1 MAVSRLERGRWISGR
16 KSRHA
21 HFKTSAIVCRASS
34 KLITACGLLLF
45 CRATF
50 VIFIT
55 TVGTVSLVSIKR
67 NRLWILVQK
76 EWSGRASLTW
86 TYEIR
91 QAWIN
96 RSDRQ
101 YSSISSVSRVCY
113 ILWFMNSSFYCNWIT
128 FHK

>member
-55 TVGTVSLVSIKR
+55 TVGTVSL
-67 NRLWILVQK
+67 QK

-96 RSDRQ
+96 RPDRQ